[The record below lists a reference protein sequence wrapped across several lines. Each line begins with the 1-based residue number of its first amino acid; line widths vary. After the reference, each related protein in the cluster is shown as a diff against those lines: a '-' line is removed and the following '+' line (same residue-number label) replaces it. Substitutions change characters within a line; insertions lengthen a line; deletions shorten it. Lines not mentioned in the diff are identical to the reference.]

1 LYLTIDFILHH
12 FAEPLTYIHHVAHSQ
27 GYVALC
33 EDVGE
38 AYGCTFLN
46 EIWADNEMLTITQNA
61 IKRNAHEHERFRKL
75 CVRFAQGLHRIDMRM
90 RLGLLQDP
98 AVIDKQIAKEV
109 AAAEAARK
117 RAQIPTV
124 KTEEEMKAEDA
135 MTEKEKEAAR
145 KKIESRKPRIR
156 PLSEAKAIETGAN
169 FAAET
174 FIFAVGIS
182 VIVVEQWRQ
191 RRKARNQRDD
201 IREDLQELQE
211 ELRTVKAE
219 LTELKAKQQPPEP
232 TSGKLLGFWKGKS
245 DSVKTEEP
253 KDPDNKS
260 QTEIK
265 RPQAPIITPDSKDE
279 SRPVAT
285 QPSKAAPVEKTA

>member
-1 LYLTIDFILHH
+1 
-12 FAEPLTYIHHVAHSQ
+12 
-27 GYVALC
+27 
-33 EDVGE
+33 
-38 AYGCTFLN
+38 
-46 EIWADNEMLTITQNA
+46 
-61 IKRNAHEHERFRKL
+61 
-75 CVRFAQGLHRIDMRM
+75 M

-109 AAAEAARK
+109 AAAEAVRK

-124 KTEEEMKAEDA
+124 KTEEETKAEEA

-182 VIVVEQWRQ
+182 VIVFEQWRQ

-211 ELRTVKAE
+211 ELKAVKAE
-219 LTELKAKQQPPEP
+219 LAEMKAKHPPET
-232 TSGKLLGFWKGKS
+232 TSGKLLGFWKGKT
-245 DSVKTEEP
+245 DSVKPEGQKDSENKTQLDMQRP
-253 KDPDNKS
+253 KGPLV
-260 QTEIK
+260 
-265 RPQAPIITPDSKDE
+265 PLGSKDE
-279 SRPVAT
+279 DRIPT
-285 QPSKAAPVEKTA
+285 QPSKATRVEESTS